1 LIEFESKDTT
11 IRVPDRIKNPK
22 EIEKHIAEEKAKR
35 LEIFKKEHS

>member
-22 EIEKHIAEEKAKR
+22 EKEKHIAEEKAKR
-35 LEIFKKEHS
+35 LEKFKIDYS